1 MAQWELATMARLVWN
16 QMARSTVSLTMRM
29 TFDHTYGHFS
39 SPRRELRRRS
49 RHDDGVDFKRS
60 ARLGHV
66 AAGLVAVALAI
77 GACGSQGA
85 VDEKASGFGPLS
97 DLFGSPEDQLEQGAK
112 VEDAIRSCMVRLGW
126 EYTPVDQSRYL
137 NSWDKE
143 KQDKYIGEFGYG
155 ITTYV
160 DQPQGVP
167 TGPQII
173 DPNQK
178 YVEKLSERERNSYYA
193 DLYGPPD
200 QFANGVY
207 DPMTAKGCQNEAQRS
222 GGGALWMNQ
231 KFQEDLNKAYS
242 DIETDP
248 RMQDARTKWSA
259 CMRTSGFEYENNDE
273 IYQDLQKRLGEIMGT
288 GDPNGG
294 PGGEGVI
301 YASPVIGG
309 DGGPGGAPTYDKKKL
324 KALQAEE
331 LSIAKADQA
340 CLKKHVDKVRADL
353 EAEVVDQLKGDY
365 PTIGASR

>member
-1 MAQWELATMARLVWN
+1 MMNAQFGRP
-16 QMARSTVSLTMRM
+16 
-29 TFDHTYGHFS
+29 YGHFRLGR
-39 SPRRELRRRS
+39 PRTARVPRNNEA
-49 RHDDGVDFKRS
+49 VDFKHTFDVWRTMTR
-60 ARLGHV
+60 AAV
-66 AAGLVAVALAI
+66 AAVVLS
-77 GACGSQGA
+77 ACGSAAA
-85 VDEKASGFGPLS
+85 VDDKGSGFGPLA
-97 DLFGSPEDQLEQGAK
+97 DLFGSQEDQLEQGAK

-137 NSWDKE
+137 GSWDKD

-160 DQPQGVP
+160 DQPQGGPV
-167 TGPQII
+167 GPQII

-200 QFANGVY
+200 QFSNGVY
-207 DPMTAKGCQNEAQRS
+207 DPMTAKGCQNEAQRT

-242 DIETDP
+242 EIEADP

-259 CMRTSGFEYENNDE
+259 CMRKSGFEYETNDE

-294 PGGEGVI
+294 ASEGVVFE
-301 YASPVIGG
+301 AAPSTGG
-309 DGGPGGAPTYDKKKL
+309 DGGQPAYDKKKL

-331 LSIAKADQA
+331 LAIARADQA
-340 CLKKHVDKVRADL
+340 CLKKHIDKVRAAL
-353 EAEVVDQLKGDY
+353 EAEVVDQLASDY
-365 PTIGASR
+365 PTIGANR